1 MGYRLRV
8 IGYGLAALLLIGCG
22 HQAPQRP
29 SQRKG
34 QTPQA
39 DSTQMAL
46 MSMNQQL
53 AETADGLLYRWAQEQ
68 TEPYALY
75 ERGTWALIRSA
86 GDSDLPIH
94 AGDECTLHMQVY
106 SLAGHKYCDVERT
119 ARVGKYELPP
129 AIDENITEWHRGAR
143 IRMAAPW
150 YAAYGIKGTADIPPY
165 ENVIIEL
172 DIR

>member
-1 MGYRLRV
+1 MLKIERI
-8 IGYGLAALLLIGCG
+8 IGLLAAVLLIGCG

-39 DSTQMAL
+39 DSTQLAL
-46 MSMNQQL
+46 MSLNQQL
-53 AETADGLLYRWAQEQ
+53 TEAADGQLYQWAQSQSEA
-68 TEPYALY
+68 YALY
-75 ERGTWALIRSA
+75 ERGVWAIILDA
-86 GDSDLPIH
+86 GDSQRPVQ
-94 AGDECTLHMQVY
+94 AGEECTLHMRVY
-106 SLAGHKYCDVERT
+106 SLAEHKYCDLEHT
-119 ARVGKYELPP
+119 ARIGKYELPA
-129 AIDENITEWHRGAR
+129 AIDENITEWHHGAH

-172 DIR
+172 EIR

>member
-1 MGYRLRV
+1 MGYGLRV
-8 IGYGLAALLLIGCG
+8 IIGMLLCLLIGCG

-39 DSTQMAL
+39 DSTQLAL
-46 MSMNQQL
+46 MGLNQQL
-53 AETADGLLYRWAQEQ
+53 TEAADGQLYQWAQAQSE
-68 TEPYALY
+68 TYALY
-75 ERGTWALIRSA
+75 ERGVWAVIMQP
-86 GDSDLPIH
+86 GDSERPVQ
-94 AGDECTLHMQVY
+94 AGDECTLCMRVY
-106 SLAGHKYCDVERT
+106 SLTGRMYCDMERT
-119 ARVGKYELPP
+119 ARIGKYELPS
-129 AIDENITEWHRGAR
+129 AIDENITEWHHGAR

-172 DIR
+172 EIR